1 MEGRQALFSREQLG
15 KFGSRKWRPSGLLFA
30 GAAWKVRQQ
39 EMEGRQAFSSREQLG
54 KSGSKEWRAVRRSLP
69 AAIELPQES
78 QPKERKHPMR
88 REEAAGGEKPDQG
101 MRGERITE
109 HSLETIGSR

>member
-1 MEGRQALFSREQLG
+1 MARNGGPPDSF
-15 KFGSRKWRPSGLLFA
+15 FA

-39 EMEGRQAFSSREQLG
+39 EMEGRQAFSS
-54 KSGSKEWRAVRRSLP
+54 SGNRAAPEIP
-69 AAIELPQES
+69 AIG
-78 QPKERKHPMR
+78 RKHPMR

>member
-1 MEGRQALFSREQLG
+1 MEGRQTLSSREQLG
-15 KFGSRKWRPSGLLFA
+15 KFGNRKWR
-30 GAAWKVRQQ
+30 AARP
-39 EMEGRQAFSSREQLG
+39 
-54 KSGSKEWRAVRRSLP
+54 SLP

-109 HSLETIGSR
+109 HSLETSGSR